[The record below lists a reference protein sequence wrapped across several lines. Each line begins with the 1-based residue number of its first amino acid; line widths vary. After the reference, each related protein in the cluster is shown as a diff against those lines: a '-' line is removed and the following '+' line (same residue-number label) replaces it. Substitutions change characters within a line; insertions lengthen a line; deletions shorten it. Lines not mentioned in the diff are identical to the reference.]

1 LDFGAFVQ
9 DRWTLDRLTLNGA
22 LRFDYLHTSAPEQ
35 TIGSSPLTPGR
46 NITFPYA
53 DILQWKDYSFRT
65 GVAYD
70 LQGDGKT
77 AVKVSFNRYLNGQT
91 LNGIGSALSPA
102 NLLVTQ
108 TTRTWNDGV
117 AQGGNGDFVPQCD
130 LTNNAL
136 NGECLA
142 TAASNFGSPIPG
154 TQYNPNLL

>member
-1 LDFGAFVQ
+1 PVANQITERAFPLSTGTDENLDFGAFVQ

-35 TIGSSPLTPGR
+35 TVGSSPLTPGR

-65 GVAYD
+65 GLAYD
-70 LQGDGKT
+70 VQGDGKT

-136 NGECLA
+136 N
-142 TAASNFGSPIPG
+142 
-154 TQYNPNLL
+154 